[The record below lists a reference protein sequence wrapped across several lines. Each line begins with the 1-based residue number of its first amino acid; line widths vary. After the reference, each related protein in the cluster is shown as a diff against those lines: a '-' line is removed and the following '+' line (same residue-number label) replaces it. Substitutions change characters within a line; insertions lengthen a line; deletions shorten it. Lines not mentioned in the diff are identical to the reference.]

1 MTAKPLLSANFG
13 EFWSACPLFSLWI
26 AMDFPE
32 RLVRLRKE
40 RKLTQKTLAEQVEV
54 HITQIQRYENG
65 STQPT
70 LDIIRKLATTLA
82 VSADELI
89 FGEGERGP
97 DERLR
102 LQFEAISQFDEE
114 DRQLAQ
120 GVLEGLILKHQ
131 AKQSVQWQTTAK
143 GNK

>member
-1 MTAKPLLSANFG
+1 MTLSNHLLWFTM
-13 EFWSACPLFSLWI
+13 E
-26 AMDFPE
+26 FPE
-32 RLVRLRKE
+32 RLAVLRKA
-40 RKLTQKTLAEQVEV
+40 KQLTQKALAETVDV

-70 LDIIRKLATTLA
+70 LDIIRKLATALA

-89 FGEGERGP
+89 FGEGQRGP

-102 LQFEAISQFDEE
+102 LQFEVVSQFDEE
-114 DRQLAQ
+114 DKQLAQ

-131 AKQSVQWQTTAK
+131 AKQSQLRQEIAK

>member
-1 MTAKPLLSANFG
+1 MAI
-13 EFWSACPLFSLWI
+13 FSNYVWI

-32 RLVRLRKE
+32 RLARLRKE
-40 RKLTQKTLAEQVEV
+40 RNLTQKELAQRVDV

-89 FGEGERGP
+89 FGKGERDP
-97 DERLR
+97 IDELKR
-102 LQFEAISQFDEE
+102 QFEALSQFDEE
-114 DRQLAQ
+114 DRKVAKA
-120 GVLEGLILKHQ
+120 VLESLILKHN
-131 AKQSVQWQTTAK
+131 AKRAFMDR
-143 GNK
+143 

>member
-1 MTAKPLLSANFG
+1 VDVLLIF
-13 EFWSACPLFSLWI
+13 
-26 AMDFPE
+26 
-32 RLVRLRKE
+32 
-40 RKLTQKTLAEQVEV
+40 
-54 HITQIQRYENG
+54 ENG
-65 STQPT
+65 NTQPT

-97 DERLR
+97 DERLK

-114 DRQLAQ
+114 DKQLTQ

-131 AKQSVQWQTTAK
+131 AKQSIQRQAAAK
-143 GNK
+143 GHK

>member
-1 MTAKPLLSANFG
+1 
-13 EFWSACPLFSLWI
+13 
-26 AMDFPE
+26 MDFPE

-40 RKLTQKTLAEQVEV
+40 RKLTQKTLAERVEV

-102 LQFEAISQFDEE
+102 LQFEVISQFDEE

-131 AKQSVQWQTTAK
+131 AKQSVQRQTTAK

>member
-1 MTAKPLLSANFG
+1 M
-13 EFWSACPLFSLWI
+13 
-26 AMDFPE
+26 
-32 RLVRLRKE
+32 
-40 RKLTQKTLAEQVEV
+40 TQKTLAEQVEV

-120 GVLEGLILKHQ
+120 GVLEGLILKHHLSIKLSSQ
-131 AKQSVQWQTTAK
+131 CSGKQRLR
-143 GNK
+143 GINNR